1 MNNNLDT
8 NYEFTKSRSS
18 YHYDTTRMD
27 PRWDCVHGLGRFEGE
42 WQDYVPLAVKNS
54 KIVNWANKTYT
65 PDSGESTRK
74 NLEVND
80 LLSQGL
86 DPNRQ
91 IMYRVVHDLLP
102 FPKWKA
108 MEDLIGFEQSVA
120 KVQIQL
126 TGDCMNVHV
135 DKMDGHYRDV
145 PEDQWDTIGRISIML
160 TDWEPGQFWNF
171 GNYNYSHWRA
181 GDFFEFDW
189 RHVPH
194 GTANSSLKP
203 RVIMTV
209 SGIKTA
215 KSEAFFR
222 HSVNAKVVPV

>member
-1 MNNNLDT
+1 MQT

-18 YHYDTTRMD
+18 YHYDTSRMD
-27 PRWDCVHGLGRFEGE
+27 PRWDCVRGLGQFSGD
-42 WQDYVPLAVKNS
+42 WQDYVPRAIEMS

-74 NLEVND
+74 DLEVND
-80 LLSQGL
+80 LLAQGL
-86 DPNRQ
+86 DPDRQ
-91 IMYRVVHDLLP
+91 IMYRVVHDLST
-102 FPKWKA
+102 FPMWQQ
-108 MEDLIGFEQSVA
+108 MEHMIGFDQSVA

-145 PEDQWDTIGRISIML
+145 PEAEWHTIGRVSIML

-171 GNYNYSHWRA
+171 GNFNYSHWKA
-181 GDFFEFDW
+181 GDFFDFDW

-215 KSEAFFR
+215 KSKAFFQQSR
-222 HSVNAKVVPV
+222 NAKTIQLK